1 MLSTATLLCFFAL
14 LAAIAWID
22 YKTMEIPN
30 KLVLAVLTV
39 GIVSLFTMP
48 GPGIGSRIAGIFAVS
63 LPLFLLTLAVPDAFG
78 GGDIKLMAACGLFL
92 GMKLILLSFA
102 FAVLGGGIYGIF
114 LMVFKKKDKKAHFAF
129 GPFLC
134 AGMALGYFFGDA
146 AWRWYLGFF

>member
-1 MLSTATLLCFFAL
+1 MLSTATLLCFFIL
-14 LAAIAWID
+14 LAVIAWID

-30 KLVLAVLTV
+30 GLVLAVLAV
-39 GIVSLFTMP
+39 GMISVFTMP
-48 GPGIGSRIAGIFAVS
+48 GPGIRSRIAGIIVVS
-63 LPLFLLTLAVPDAFG
+63 LPLFLITLAVPDAFG

-92 GMKLILLSFA
+92 GMKLTLLSFA

-114 LMVFKKKDKKAHFAF
+114 LMVLKKKDKKAHFAF

-134 AGMALGYFFGDA
+134 GGMALGYFFGDT